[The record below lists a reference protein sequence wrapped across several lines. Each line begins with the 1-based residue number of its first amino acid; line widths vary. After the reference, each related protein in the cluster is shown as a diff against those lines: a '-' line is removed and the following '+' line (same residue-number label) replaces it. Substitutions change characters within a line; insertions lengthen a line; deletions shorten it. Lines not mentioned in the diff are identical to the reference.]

1 MASSGPNSGG
11 TAVND
16 TGVGSKAWFSMTS
29 VFASDNIYAGC
40 SNIPPINSNYLKVTN
55 FGFSIPS
62 GSTIDGIEV
71 KIERQSIPAGAVDSH
86 VKIVKGGTIG
96 TTNKASATTWT
107 TSDVIATYGGASDL
121 WGESWSYSDINDS
134 TFGMALAAS
143 HPVFSKSGHNL
154 AVDHIT
160 IKVYYTVGGGGG
172 SSVSKFGLLGVG

>member
-16 TGVGSKAWFSMTS
+16 TGVGSRTWFSMTS
-29 VFASDNIYAGC
+29 VFTSDNFYAGC
-40 SNIPPINSNYLKVTN
+40 SNVGSIFSNYLKVTN

-71 KIERQSIPAGAVDSH
+71 TIERSCVPNGAVDSH

-96 TTNKASATTWT
+96 STNKASATTWT
-107 TSDVIATYGGASDL
+107 TSDVIATYGNASDL

-134 TFGMALAAS
+134 TFGIALAAD
-143 HPVFSKSGHNL
+143 HTAFSKSGHTL

-160 IKVYYTVGGGGG
+160 IKIYYTAGG
-172 SSVSKFGLLGVG
+172 VSKLGLLGVG